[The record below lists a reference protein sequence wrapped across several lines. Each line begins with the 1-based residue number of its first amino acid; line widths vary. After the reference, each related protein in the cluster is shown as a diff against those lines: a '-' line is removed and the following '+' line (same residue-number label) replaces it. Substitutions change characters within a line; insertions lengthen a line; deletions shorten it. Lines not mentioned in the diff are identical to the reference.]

1 MSAAKRPRVDHG
13 RDIPDATREGFE
25 RWLGEQSNASQ
36 DDKHFWPR
44 RVALMKGIEKGSAD
58 MWEAKMLAEHS
69 DLALQ
74 KHMRAVVLESNLAG
88 LEEFGRHW
96 SSRTFPCPAHLSTQH

>member
-1 MSAAKRPRVDHG
+1 MDHG

-25 RWLGEQSNASQ
+25 RWLSEQSNASQ

-58 MWEAKMLAEHS
+58 MWEAQMLAEHS
-69 DLALQ
+69 DLVLQ

-96 SSRTFPCPAHLSTQH
+96 PSRAFPSPAQLSTQRC